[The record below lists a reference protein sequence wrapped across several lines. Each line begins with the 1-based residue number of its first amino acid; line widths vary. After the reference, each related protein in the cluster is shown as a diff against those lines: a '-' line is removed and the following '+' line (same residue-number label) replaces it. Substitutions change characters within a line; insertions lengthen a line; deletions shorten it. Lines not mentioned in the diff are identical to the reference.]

1 MGMNKQTSMTVSDS
15 SMITIPVRN
24 LIALFIFV
32 GLAITGYFNV
42 TGRITFLEHNLAI
55 LDVHIKANNEF
66 RVKWP
71 RGELG
76 SLPDDAEQNMR
87 LNHLENELKEIQE
100 NIKIY
105 KQVTEEV
112 NLREAIK
119 MNATEVKSN

>member
-1 MGMNKQTSMTVSDS
+1 MSMSEKDNSMTVTDQ

-32 GLAITGYFNV
+32 GIAITGYFNI
-42 TGRITFLEHNLAI
+42 TGRITFLEHNMAMQ
-55 LDVHIKANNEF
+55 DVHVKQNNEF

-87 LNHLENELKEIQE
+87 LTHIEKELKEIQD

-105 KQVTEEV
+105 K
-112 NLREAIK
+112 
-119 MNATEVKSN
+119 EVKENISLQNARPTQLSN

>member
-1 MGMNKQTSMTVSDS
+1 MSKQQESMTVSDT

-24 LIALFIFV
+24 LIALFIFI
-32 GLAITGYFNV
+32 GIAITGYFNI
-42 TGRITFLEHNLAI
+42 TGRITFLEHRAGMQKI
-55 LDVHIKANNEF
+55 HVDANSEF